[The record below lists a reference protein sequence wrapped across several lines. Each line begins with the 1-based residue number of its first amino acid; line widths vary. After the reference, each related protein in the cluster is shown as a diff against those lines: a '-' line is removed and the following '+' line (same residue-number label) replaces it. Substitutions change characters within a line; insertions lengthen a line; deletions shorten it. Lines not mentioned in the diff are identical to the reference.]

1 MKKGKIKTILE
12 DHWNGFL
19 KIYEN
24 KIRDNVKKEVEKV
37 LKCKDTKYG
46 FIELKCDKCN
56 TTKKIGFTCKSR
68 FCTSCGKIYTDNW
81 IDNMLGNLI
90 NVKHRHIVFT
100 IPEEL
105 RKFFGID
112 RQRLKILPKC
122 AARAVTSWMH
132 SLNKKEEFTPGIV
145 TVIHTFGRDLKWN
158 PHVHMMVTEG
168 GKGNITEWRHI
179 RHISYESLRKRWQK
193 ILLDEITNISGNTK
207 EVKLIKNKLYKE
219 KVKGFYVHA
228 KTEIKSAKI
237 AAKYVGRYVGRPAIA
252 ESRILKYDGKN
263 VTYKYTRHEDNKV
276 VIETVT
282 AHEFLKKVIMHIPEK
297 HFKMIRYFGIYARRS
312 RKKDEFLKILD
323 SKILSI
329 RKSIAKW
336 EYRILAA
343 FGVDPCECPKC
354 RSKMKFYDIV
364 YGRYGSIREYLRKKF
379 VNEAKEKL
387 EKCVELYAITKGIIY
402 GRINPTTT

>member
-1 MKKGKIKTILE
+1 MKKGKIKIILE

-24 KIRDNVKKEVEKV
+24 KIRYNVKKEVEKV

-132 SLNKKEEFTPGIV
+132 SLNK
-145 TVIHTFGRDLKWN
+145 RL
-158 PHVHMMVTEG
+158 
-168 GKGNITEWRHI
+168 
-179 RHISYESLRKRWQK
+179 
-193 ILLDEITNISGNTK
+193 
-207 EVKLIKNKLYKE
+207 
-219 KVKGFYVHA
+219 
-228 KTEIKSAKI
+228 
-237 AAKYVGRYVGRPAIA
+237 
-252 ESRILKYDGKN
+252 
-263 VTYKYTRHEDNKV
+263 
-276 VIETVT
+276 
-282 AHEFLKKVIMHIPEK
+282 
-297 HFKMIRYFGIYARRS
+297 
-312 RKKDEFLKILD
+312 
-323 SKILSI
+323 
-329 RKSIAKW
+329 
-336 EYRILAA
+336 
-343 FGVDPCECPKC
+343 C
-354 RSKMKFYDIV
+354 
-364 YGRYGSIREYLRKKF
+364 
-379 VNEAKEKL
+379 
-387 EKCVELYAITKGIIY
+387 
-402 GRINPTTT
+402 